1 VNGQFDYR
9 NTNRFSFKKKMH
21 SVGRI
26 GTPDDISKF
35 AIPLIVDNSS
45 WLTGSVINID
55 GGLSTTKIAS

>member
-1 VNGQFDYR
+1 MYQRKCTVL
-9 NTNRFSFKKKMH
+9 
-21 SVGRI
+21 RI